1 MIPLLRVSDTEF
13 LTELSSAIH
22 EDDWFK
28 EFMEPETADRTRT
41 ALIGMKQSIIAQL
54 QKYKNEDDEWRSR
67 ATSKMRAVDH
77 RLAQLKGLR
86 RHVAG
91 GEAKVRAEWSNFAF
105 DIAMAL
111 EASNMA
117 PMLDQIYLNTM
128 SARDFLEGAKRM
140 RNDNSLDALF
150 REDEG

>member
-13 LTELSSAIH
+13 LNELSSAIH
-22 EDDWFK
+22 EDDWFQ
-28 EFMEPETADRTRT
+28 EFMEPETVDRTRA

-67 ATSKMRAVDH
+67 ATSKMRSVDH

-86 RHVAG
+86 RHAAG

-105 DIAMAL
+105 DIAKAL

-128 SARDFLEGAKRM
+128 SARDFLEGCKRM
-140 RNDNSLDALF
+140 SNDNSLDKPF